1 MPVPARTPDRIR
13 ETLQLGV
20 ADERRPGVAATPTPA
35 EAQLALKLRQL
46 REDMHLTQAQM
57 AALFRVGAASISS
70 WENMRTPASPPQS
83 RLEPYARLAATSSRS
98 GDKAKLPSRSELS
111 EAEEDQCRKILADLD
126 RLWEAARG
134 SQEQEAAAAVT
145 YRSWFFDDD
154 GPVAIICPGA
164 PPDARG
170 PLVDAQNPNYTHLQ
184 AYADLDA
191 LIELFGHI
199 RAEND
204 ALYQVTFKLAGS
216 VTADDLSGHLVLL
229 GGVAWND
236 LTRHLLRSLTRLPVR
251 QFESPD
257 VATGEIFAVGQG
269 AEEQRFEPEWAPD
282 KPKELIEDVGLL
294 ARVRNPYNSS
304 RTLTLCN
311 GIHSRGVLGAVR
323 ALTDVRVRDANESYL
338 AERFGGDEYAILM
351 RVPVFQGEALSPD
364 LRNPESRL
372 YEWPAEAAE
381 RGKR

>member
-1 MPVPARTPDRIR
+1 M
-13 ETLQLGV
+13 
-20 ADERRPGVAATPTPA
+20 ATSPTPA
-35 EAQLALKLRQL
+35 EAQLALKLRQM
-46 REDMHLTQAQM
+46 REDTHLTQAQT
-57 AALFRVGAASISS
+57 AALFSTEDKVGAASISS
-70 WENMRTPASPPQS
+70 WENVRTPASPPQS
-83 RLEPYARLAATSSRS
+83 RLEPYARLVATSRRP
-98 GDKAKLPSRSELS
+98 GDKTHLPTRAELT
-111 EAEEDQCRKILADLD
+111 EAEQEHHRRLMADLE

-134 SQEQEAAAAVT
+134 SQEQEAAAAAT

-154 GPVAIICPGA
+154 GPVAIICPDA
-164 PPDARG
+164 PPGAKG
-170 PLVDAQNPNYTHLQ
+170 PLADAQNPNYTSTH

-204 ALYQVTFKLAGS
+204 ALFPVGFKLAGA
-216 VTADDLSGHLVLL
+216 VKADDLSGHLVLL

-236 LTRHLLRSLTRLPVR
+236 LTRHLLRVLIRLPVR

-257 VATGEIFAVGQG
+257 LASGEIFAVGRD
-269 AEEQRFEPEWAPD
+269 ASEQRFEPEWAPD
-282 KPKELIEDVGLL
+282 DPKELVEDVGLL
-294 ARVRNPYNSS
+294 ARMRNPYNSN

-338 AERFGGDEYAILM
+338 AERFGTDEYAILM

-372 YEWPAEAAE
+372 YEWPPAAAE
-381 RGKR
+381 RGSI

>member
-1 MPVPARTPDRIR
+1 M
-13 ETLQLGV
+13 EG
-20 ADERRPGVAATPTPA
+20 RPGVAASPTPA
-35 EAQLALKLRQL
+35 EAQLALRLRQL
-46 REDMHLTQAQM
+46 REDTHLTQAQM
-57 AALFRVGAASISS
+57 AALFSTEYKVGAASISS

-83 RLEPYARLAATSSRS
+83 RLEPYARLVATSRRP
-98 GDKAKLPSRSELS
+98 GDKAKLPSRAELS
-111 EAEEDQCRKILADLD
+111 EAEEEQCQGLLADLE

-134 SQEQEAAAAVT
+134 SQEQEAAAAAT
-145 YRSWFFDDD
+145 YRSWFFDDE
-154 GPVAIICPGA
+154 GPVAIICPEA
-164 PPDARG
+164 PPEARG

-204 ALYQVTFKLAGS
+204 PLFPVTFKLAGK

-236 LTRHLLRSLTRLPVR
+236 LTRHLLRSLRRLPVR

-257 VATGEIFAVGQG
+257 VATGEIFAVGRD
-269 AEEQRFEPEWAPD
+269 ADEQRFEPEWAPD
-282 KPKELIEDVGLL
+282 DPKELVEDVGLL

-338 AERFGGDEYAILM
+338 AERFGTDEYAILM

-372 YEWPAEAAE
+372 YEWPPVVAE
-381 RGKR
+381 RGNR